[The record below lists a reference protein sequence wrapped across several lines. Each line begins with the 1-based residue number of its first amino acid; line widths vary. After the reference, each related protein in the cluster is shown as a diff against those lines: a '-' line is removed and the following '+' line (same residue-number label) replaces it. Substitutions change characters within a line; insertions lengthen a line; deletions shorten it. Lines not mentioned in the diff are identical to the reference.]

1 MSLFLFRNFKTIKN
15 LYEKKSDKDLY
26 IVSFKTDLGQYDLN
40 INLKHDKLILS
51 CESEIEFLSVYSYS
65 KEITFEEQKKLS
77 NNFKS
82 CENIEQCFTAFKNIL
97 NGISLKINNKN
108 YESEL
113 SIEFSEEDSLAIKII
128 IPLIYGTYD
137 NIEINFEKKQK
148 NLFEQ
153 FKTLRNKYLKVKNMI
168 DYHRCGNNYY
178 NNEESLSTR
187 MKKIES
193 EEKESNSLF
202 N

>member
-65 KEITFEEQKKLS
+65 KEITFEELKKLS

-97 NGISLKINNKN
+97 NGISLKINKN
-108 YESEL
+108 
-113 SIEFSEEDSLAIKII
+113 
-128 IPLIYGTYD
+128 
-137 NIEINFEKKQK
+137 
-148 NLFEQ
+148 
-153 FKTLRNKYLKVKNMI
+153 
-168 DYHRCGNNYY
+168 
-178 NNEESLSTR
+178 
-187 MKKIES
+187 
-193 EEKESNSLF
+193 
-202 N
+202 

>member
-65 KEITFEEQKKLS
+65 KEITFEELKKLS

-82 CENIEQCFTAFKNIL
+82 CENIE
-97 NGISLKINNKN
+97 
-108 YESEL
+108 
-113 SIEFSEEDSLAIKII
+113 KII
-128 IPLIYGTYD
+128 
-137 NIEINFEKKQK
+137 
-148 NLFEQ
+148 
-153 FKTLRNKYLKVKNMI
+153 
-168 DYHRCGNNYY
+168 
-178 NNEESLSTR
+178 
-187 MKKIES
+187 
-193 EEKESNSLF
+193 
-202 N
+202 